1 MQDTATTAAPRD
13 AAALLA
19 DLADIGGKLTDLH
32 HDAERLA
39 LPQAVTM
46 GLLWLRDDAASVLSD
61 ALPARHAG
69 G

>member
-13 AAALLA
+13 AAALLNA
-19 DLADIGGKLTDLH
+19 LADIGGKLADLH
-32 HDAERLA
+32 DDAARLGM
-39 LPQAVTM
+39 PQAVVM
-46 GLLWLRDDAASVLSD
+46 DLLWLRDDAASALSN